1 MALWSKR
8 LAIKDTMDPS
18 GGLSDKIQNK
28 GQGAER
34 MVNKQLAEPTEG
46 PGWGSGAAAF
56 CPLRKSVTSAPA
68 ACPSKLS
75 MFTGGR
81 TWLPGSH

>member
-18 GGLSDKIQNK
+18 GRLSDKIQNK

-34 MVNKQLAEPTEG
+34 MVNKQLVEPTEG

-56 CPLRKSVTSAPA
+56 VFSESLSLQPLLPA
-68 ACPSKLS
+68 HPS
-75 MFTGGR
+75 
-81 TWLPGSH
+81 